1 MRKIET
7 ALFITALALA
17 IVACSG
23 SSARLIQT
31 HMEETH
37 VGRPIKDV
45 LIIAILDNQKIRAVL
60 EKHFQEWLK
69 VKGVEAIISADVLPM
84 DAGTKL
90 EKEAIAAVVDKY
102 ENDTILITH
111 LVGMEES
118 EVFSRDRPQ
127 YFFNYYGFY
136 NYGLAYVTWPT
147 ISGEKVKF
155 SIETA
160 LYDVKTESP
169 IWAGESQLKNPKT
182 TGQAIGQV
190 VDMVMK
196 ELEKNGLLP
205 KAP

>member
-7 ALFITALALA
+7 TLFMAALAFA

-23 SSARLIQT
+23 SSARMIPN
-31 HMEETH
+31 HIEETH

-45 LIIAILDNQKIRAVL
+45 LIIAVLDNQEIRAVL
-60 EKHFQEWLK
+60 EKHFQDWLK
-69 VKGVEAIISADVLPM
+69 VKGVDAIVSADLLPM
-84 DAGTKL
+84 NAGTKL

-102 ENDTILITH
+102 ENDTILITR

-147 ISGEKVKF
+147 VYGEKVKL
-155 SIETA
+155 SLETA
-160 LYDVKTESP
+160 LYDVETESP

-190 VDMVMK
+190 VDLVMK
-196 ELEKNGLLP
+196 ELGKNGLLP